1 MIAEVIATDDRA
13 NWQAKLDAANI
24 PVAPLLTLD
33 EVVVHPQTVAV
44 GMVQDAPDGHFPMV
58 GVPLQFDG
66 VRPPLRTLPPA
77 LGAQTE
83 LVLGPMA
90 KEKVAT

>member
-1 MIAEVIATDDRA
+1 
-13 NWQAKLDAANI
+13 
-24 PVAPLLTLD
+24 
-33 EVVVHPQTVAV
+33 
-44 GMVQDAPDGHFPMV
+44 MV